1 MLIGRRKFMVSTIAA
16 MSSAAAHNLSQGH
29 LQVHRRPLGVQLYTV
44 RTEAAKDL
52 PGVLAAIRQIG
63 YEEVETYWDV
73 YSRPAAEL
81 KQIIQDHGLR
91 VPSGHID
98 YDGLE
103 GKIDYA
109 KALGVDYMIC
119 PMLPKA
125 MWTSLDGFKQ
135 AADQYNK
142 WGEQVKRAGMRFG
155 FHNHNYEFRRFG
167 DTTGFDALI
176 SRTDANLV
184 CMEMDCYWIV
194 QAGQDP
200 VEMFKRLGGRIQL
213 LHLKDRK
220 AGFPT
225 SQDLNEQ
232 AEHFAP
238 VGAGTLD
245 WKHIL
250 RAAEENGV
258 RHMFVEQDSGELPPT
273 ESLRISYQ
281 NLQRLL

>member
-1 MLIGRRKFMVSTIAA
+1 
-16 MSSAAAHNLSQGH
+16 
-29 LQVHRRPLGVQLYTV
+29 
-44 RTEAAKDL
+44 
-52 PGVLAAIRQIG
+52 
-63 YEEVETYWDV
+63 
-73 YSRPAAEL
+73 
-81 KQIIQDHGLR
+81 
-91 VPSGHID
+91 
-98 YDGLE
+98 
-103 GKIDYA
+103 
-109 KALGVDYMIC
+109 
-119 PMLPKA
+119 MLPKA
-125 MWTSLDGFKQ
+125 MWTSLDGFKR

-200 VEMFKRLGGRIQL
+200 VEMIKRLGGRIQL

-245 WKHIL
+245 WKSIL
-250 RAAEENGV
+250 HAAEENGI
-258 RHMFVEQDSGELPPT
+258 RHMYVEQDSGEPPPT

>member
-1 MLIGRRKFMVSTIAA
+1 MLIGRREFMVSTIAA
-16 MSSAAAHNLSQGH
+16 ISSAAAHNLSQG
-29 LQVHRRPLGVQLYTV
+29 QVHRRPLGVQLYTV
-44 RTEAAKDL
+44 RTQAAKDL
-52 PGVLAAIRQIG
+52 PGVLSSIRQIG

-81 KQIIQDHGLR
+81 KRMIRDHGLR
-91 VPSGHID
+91 VPSGHFD

-103 GKIDYA
+103 AKIDYA

-125 MWTSLDGFKQ
+125 MWTSLDGFKR

-200 VEMFKRLGGRIQL
+200 VEMIKRLGGRIQL

-245 WKHIL
+245 WKSIL
-250 RAAEENGV
+250 HAAEENGI
-258 RHMFVEQDSGELPPT
+258 RHMYVEQDSGEPPPT

>member
-1 MLIGRRKFMVSTIAA
+1 
-16 MSSAAAHNLSQGH
+16 
-29 LQVHRRPLGVQLYTV
+29 
-44 RTEAAKDL
+44 
-52 PGVLAAIRQIG
+52 
-63 YEEVETYWDV
+63 
-73 YSRPAAEL
+73 
-81 KQIIQDHGLR
+81 
-91 VPSGHID
+91 
-98 YDGLE
+98 
-103 GKIDYA
+103 
-109 KALGVDYMIC
+109 
-119 PMLPKA
+119 MLPKA

>member
-1 MLIGRRKFMVSTIAA
+1 MVIGRREFMVSTIAA
-16 MSSAAAHNLSQGH
+16 LSSAANVKIAQA
-29 LQVHRRPLGVQLYTV
+29 HRRPLGVQLYTV

-81 KQIIQDHGLR
+81 KRIIRDHGLR
-91 VPSGHID
+91 VPSGHFD

-109 KALGVDYMIC
+109 KALGMDYMIC
-119 PMLPKA
+119 PMLPKT

-176 SRTDANLV
+176 SHTDANLV
-184 CMEMDCYWIV
+184 CMEMDCYWMV

-200 VEMFKRLGGRIQL
+200 VEMFKRLGSRIQL

-238 VGAGTLD
+238 VGDGTLD
-245 WKHIL
+245 WKAIL
-250 RAAEENGV
+250 HAAEENGV
-258 RHMFVEQDSGELPPT
+258 RHMFVEQDSGEPPPMET
-273 ESLRISYQ
+273 LRISYQ
-281 NLQRLL
+281 NLQRIL